1 MLLDLSSYL
10 TTFERSASPYV
21 DVVELINNPCYFLI
35 IFVGLYLRARIF
47 VLKDSLDSLDIATSG
62 SRRFREDPDGTM
74 LLKLHPEISILL
86 ILTGLLLASRIVL
99 DKPGEVLGIVDLLAE
114 HTLAALAEYALALV
128 CWHGY

>member
-47 VLKDSLDSLDIATSG
+47 VLKDSLDFVSVA

-74 LLKLHPEISILL
+74 LLKLCPESGIVL
-86 ILTGLLLASRIVL
+86 ILSGLLLASRIVL
-99 DKPGEVLGIVDLLAE
+99 DEPGEVLGVVDFLAE
-114 HTLAALAEYALALV
+114 HALAALAEYALALV
-128 CWHGY
+128 CWYGY

>member
-47 VLKDSLDSLDIATSG
+47 VLRDGLDSLDFVSV
-62 SRRFREDPDGTM
+62 
-74 LLKLHPEISILL
+74 
-86 ILTGLLLASRIVL
+86 ASRSLENIRM
-99 DKPGEVLGIVDLLAE
+99 GLGYLNCAQKASLFWFSRVSCWLA
-114 HTLAALAEYALALV
+114 
-128 CWHGY
+128 G

>member
-47 VLKDSLDSLDIATSG
+47 VLKDSLDFVSVA

-74 LLKLHPEISILL
+74 LLKLCPESGILL
-86 ILTGLLLASRIVL
+86 ILSGLLLASRIVL
-99 DKPGEVLGIVDLLAE
+99 DEPGEVLGIVDLLAE

-128 CWHGY
+128 GWHSY

>member
-47 VLKDSLDSLDIATSG
+47 VLKDSLDSLDFCALRKEVS
-62 SRRFREDPDGTM
+62 
-74 LLKLHPEISILL
+74 
-86 ILTGLLLASRIVL
+86 ASARI
-99 DKPGEVLGIVDLLAE
+99 
-114 HTLAALAEYALALV
+114 AALPYTCRKAPHLRLNRTS
-128 CWHGY
+128 